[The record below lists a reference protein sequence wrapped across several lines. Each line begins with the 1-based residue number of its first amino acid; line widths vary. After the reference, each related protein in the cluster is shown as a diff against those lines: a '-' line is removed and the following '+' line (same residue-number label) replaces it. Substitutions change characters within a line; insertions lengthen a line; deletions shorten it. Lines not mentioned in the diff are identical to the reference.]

1 MISGAFI
8 KIVLHRT
15 PPYLTFST
23 TLVHIL
29 HLVINISSPVA
40 ACLFGYL
47 ADEISLLCQLIWI
60 SFLMSYQDQARS
72 LGLSPLDLGLVEYLS
87 LRQYLFEI
95 IYAQKYLP
103 RWIYAPVISLQQE
116 LG

>member
-1 MISGAFI
+1 VAHFLTSIALAARVGERTNKLEYGQLNDVVKNAQEAF
-8 KIVLHRT
+8 
-15 PPYLTFST
+15 
-23 TLVHIL
+23 
-29 HLVINISSPVA
+29 
-40 ACLFGYL
+40 
-47 ADEISLLCQLIWI
+47 LI
-60 SFLMSYQDQARS
+60 SYQNQGKAF
-72 LGLSPLDLGLVEYLS
+72 GLNPLDLALVEYLS

>member
-1 MISGAFI
+1 LTSIALAARVGERTNKSEYGQLNDVVKNAQEAF
-8 KIVLHRT
+8 
-15 PPYLTFST
+15 
-23 TLVHIL
+23 
-29 HLVINISSPVA
+29 
-40 ACLFGYL
+40 
-47 ADEISLLCQLIWI
+47 LI
-60 SFLMSYQDQARS
+60 SYQNQGKAF
-72 LGLSPLDLGLVEYLS
+72 GLNPLDLALVEYLS

>member
-1 MISGAFI
+1 MAHF
-8 KIVLHRT
+8 
-15 PPYLTFST
+15 LTSIA
-23 TLVHIL
+23 L
-29 HLVINISSPVA
+29 A
-40 ACLFGYL
+40 ARVGERLNEMEYG
-47 ADEISLLCQLIWI
+47 QLNEVVKSAQD
-60 SFLMSYQDQARS
+60 SFLMSYQNQAKS